1 MSRARI
7 RAALEMALSGISPS
21 LPTAWENTAYT
32 PVVGKPYQ
40 RAAILTAGSAAEE
53 IGRTYN
59 RRGVFQIS
67 LHYPPGTGPAEAD
80 ARADLIAATFY
91 RGATF
96 TKDGLT
102 VSIMGAADPLP
113 PLDDDQGRYVLP
125 VSITFRASAQT

>member
-7 RAALEMALSGISPS
+7 RAALETALNSIDPK
-21 LPTAWENTAYT
+21 LPTAWENTAHT

-40 RAAILTAGSAAEE
+40 RAVILTAGSATEE
-53 IGRTYN
+53 IGRSYN

-67 LHYPPGTGPAEAD
+67 LHYPPGMGPAEAD

-102 VSIMGAADPLP
+102 VSIIGATDPLP

-125 VSITFRASAQT
+125 VSINFRASAQT

>member
-7 RAALEMALSGISPS
+7 RAALETALNGITPK

-32 PVVGKPYQ
+32 PVVGQPYQ
-40 RAAILTAGSAAEE
+40 RAVILTAGSETDE
-53 IGRTYN
+53 IGRSY
-59 RRGVFQIS
+59 RRVGVFQIS
-67 LHYPPGTGPAEAD
+67 LHYPPNTGPADAD

-102 VSIMGAADPLP
+102 VSVVGAADPLP

-125 VSITFRASAQT
+125 VSITIRASAQT